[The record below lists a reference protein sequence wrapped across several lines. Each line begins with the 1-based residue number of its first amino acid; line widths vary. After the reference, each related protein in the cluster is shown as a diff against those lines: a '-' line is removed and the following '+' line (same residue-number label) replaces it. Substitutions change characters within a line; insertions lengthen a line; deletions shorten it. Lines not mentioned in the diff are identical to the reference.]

1 MNNRNVVVVAHTH
14 WDREW
19 YRPFQA
25 YRTRLIEL
33 VDRVVEMLDSGRLPH
48 FLLDGQTVMLDDYL
62 EVVPE
67 RRPTLERLIRSGQL
81 AIGPW
86 YILPDEFLV
95 SGEALVR
102 NLLAGKARMEAFG
115 GTSTIGYLPDMFGH
129 VAQIPQIMLG
139 FGLDRGVVW
148 RGVDPEHERFW
159 WRAPSGQRL
168 ETLFL
173 PTGYCN
179 LLFWSPMPLEERRK
193 QFDAFLEAHHGQT
206 LLLLS
211 GCDHLAPNLDLP
223 EIVAA
228 IQESWQEGNLRIG
241 RMEEALISDEAPATE
256 VWGELR
262 QGGRAYLLP
271 DVLSARTYLK
281 QANMKVQLQ
290 YERLVEPLTALVAHN
305 GGADW
310 SALVRE
316 GWIQILLNQPHDS
329 ICGCS
334 VDVVHREMLARFSQA
349 ENLGA
354 DLIERSLL
362 ALAPRGTEPGL
373 VVFNPVTG
381 RRSGWFDAV
390 VEWPLA
396 DAPDRIRLLDESGAE
411 VPIEIL
417 RVEDTRD
424 FQAEVDIFPDWH
436 GVRKFHVSVWLE
448 DLAPAG
454 IRRLRAVAGSPAD
467 LATPLEQGPNAIS
480 NGHLRLGVREGRLL
494 LEDLDTGVVIQDLQT
509 FVDGGDAGDEYNYSP
524 PAEDRLVESTL
535 EHWMV
540 ERVTA
545 SQATLRVA
553 FRLEVPERL
562 SDDRLGRSRRTVPMI
577 ILSRFTLRAGARWVE
592 VETDLDNRARDHRL
606 RLRIGTGLPA
616 DDTGVRAFGESSFWV
631 QERPVSPE
639 AIPLPVAP
647 QKEAAPTTFPQ
658 QGWSAV
664 EGDWGLMVAAH
675 GLHEVEVVTRE
686 SNDRALDLTLI
697 RAVGWLSRD
706 DLRTRGGGAGPA
718 METPEAQCLGP
729 HRFSYAILPYRGPWT
744 VAMPL
749 ATGFLS
755 PVVSQSVGAHRAG
768 RAGGLTAGKWLV
780 IEDDRVVL
788 STVKR
793 AENGDGTIL
802 RVFNPTDRYFET
814 ELEVTLPHQALVQ
827 SRLDEVD
834 QAVLGQGR
842 IPLRMGPGE
851 ILTLRVRPERP
862 V

>member
-1 MNNRNVVVVAHTH
+1 MNTRNVVVVAHTH

-25 YRTRLIEL
+25 YRTRLVEM

-62 EVVPE
+62 DVVPG
-67 RRPTLERLIRSGQL
+67 RRETLERLIRSGQL

-102 NLLAGKARMEAFG
+102 NLLAGRARMDAFG
-115 GTSTIGYLPDMFGH
+115 GTATIGYLPDMFGH

-179 LLFWSPMPLEERRK
+179 LLLWSPLTLEERRK
-193 QFDAFLEAHHGQT
+193 QFDAFLEVHRGQT

-211 GCDHLAPNLDLP
+211 GCDHLAPNTDLP
-223 EIVAA
+223 EVVAA
-228 IQESWQEGNLRIG
+228 LQDTWREGSLRIG
-241 RMEEALISDEAPATE
+241 RMEEALISDETPQTE

-281 QANMKVQLQ
+281 QANMRVQLL
-290 YERLVEPLTALVAHN
+290 YERLVEPLTAMVAHQ
-305 GGADW
+305 GGPDW

-334 VDVVHREMLARFSQA
+334 VDVVHREMQSRFSQA
-349 ENLGA
+349 ENLGT
-354 DLIERSLL
+354 DLVERSLL
-362 ALAPRGTEPGL
+362 AMAPEGTEPGL
-373 VVFNPVTG
+373 VLFNPVAG
-381 RRSGWFDAV
+381 RRAGWVEAT
-390 VEWPLA
+390 VEWPLEG
-396 DAPDRIRLLDESGAE
+396 APERIRLIDESGAD
-411 VPIEIL
+411 VPTEIL

-424 FQAEVDIFPDWH
+424 FQAEVDVFPDWH
-436 GVRKFHVSVWLE
+436 GVRRFHLSVWIE
-448 DLAPAG
+448 ELAPAG
-454 IRRLRAVAGSPAD
+454 VRRLRAVAGNPAD
-467 LATPLEQGPNAIS
+467 VPSPFEQGPNAIS
-480 NGHLRLGVREGRLL
+480 NGHLRLGVRDGRLL

-524 PAEDRLVESTL
+524 PAEDRIIESSL

-545 SQATLRVA
+545 TQATLRVA

-562 SDDRLGRSRRTVPMI
+562 ADDRQSRSRRTVPMV

-606 RLRIGTGLPA
+606 RVRIGSGLPA
-616 DDTGVRAFGESSFWV
+616 ADTSVRAYGETSFWV
-631 QERPVSPE
+631 QERPVTPE
-639 AIPLPVAP
+639 ASALPVAP
-647 QKEAAPTTFPQ
+647 QKEAVPTTFPQ
-658 QGWSAV
+658 QGWSTL

-675 GLHEVEVVTRE
+675 GLHEAEVTPRE
-686 SNDRALDLTLI
+686 SGDLALDLTLI

-718 METPEAQCLGP
+718 METPEAQCPGL
-729 HRFSYAILPYRGPWT
+729 HRFRYALIPYRGPWT

-749 ATGFLS
+749 ANGYLS
-755 PVVSQSVGAHRAG
+755 PVVSQPVGAHRAA
-768 RAGGLTAGKWLV
+768 RAGGLSLGKWLA

-793 AENGDGTIL
+793 AENGEGTIV

-814 ELEVTLPHQALVQ
+814 ELDVTLPHEALVQ
-827 SRLDEVD
+827 TRLDETD
-834 QAVLGQGR
+834 QAVLGAGR

-851 ILTLRVRPERP
+851 IQTFRIRPGRDA
-862 V
+862 